1 MDLKVVRQRNA
12 SLLAEIVEA
21 KKARAGIGNLAVAE
35 NRALSETERAAFTA
49 AGTKITDL
57 EASLAENKELLDAA
71 EAANAAERDF
81 RASSTPDPDAAAGAA
96 ALVAAGVKQHRV
108 EVPDKSKQLGFFG
121 RQLQAV
127 RSFFAEGGFAHI
139 SGEDRNVLEPMMAAA
154 TGMGSDVSSDGGFLV
169 APDRSTTIMQRM
181 YDTGQILSRVNR
193 IPVSASSNGIQLP
206 AIDETSRADSSRYG
220 GIVSGW
226 LGQGSTF
233 ASVAGKPRFRIMDLK
248 LRKVGA
254 FLYATDELLA
264 DSVALESWINKYLPL
279 ELTFR
284 VENAIVNGT
293 GSNQPLGLLNSGAV
307 ITVTRV
313 KASHVTSVDLQAM
326 LARMWAPL
334 RSQAVFLIDQS
345 VETDLAVLS
354 IPIGTAGVP
363 DPLYRPMGSVSGQV
377 YATYAGIPII
387 PVEHCAALGTSGE
400 IILVALPEYTLIDK
414 GGVEQA
420 VSMHVAFITDE
431 QVFRFVQ
438 RVDGQCN
445 WRAALQ
451 PKSGGDTLSCIVVL
465 S

>member
-1 MDLKVVRQRNA
+1 MDLKVLRQRNA
-12 SLLAEIVEA
+12 SLLGEIAEA
-21 KKARAGIGNLAVAE
+21 KKSRASLGDTAVSE

-49 AGTKITDL
+49 AGAKITTL
-57 EASLAENKELLDAA
+57 EATLAENAELLQAA
-71 EAANAAERDF
+71 EVANEAERNF
-81 RASSTPDPDAAAGAA
+81 RAGSTPDPDAAAGAA

-127 RSFFAEGGFAHI
+127 RSYFAEGGFAHI

-169 APDRSTTIMQRM
+169 APDRSSTVIQRM
-181 YDTGQILSRVNR
+181 YDSGQILSRVNHV
-193 IPVSASSNGIQLP
+193 PVSANSNGIQLP
-206 AIDETSRADSSRYG
+206 AVDETSRADSSRYG

-233 ASVAGKPRFRIMDLK
+233 ASVAGKPRFRLMDLK

-254 FLYATDELLA
+254 FIYATDELLTDA
-264 DSVALESWINKYLPL
+264 VALEAWINKYLPL

-307 ITVTRV
+307 ITVTRA
-313 KASHVTSVDLQAM
+313 KASHISSVDLQAM

-334 RSQAVFLIDQS
+334 RSKAVFLIDQS

-354 IPIGTAGVP
+354 IPIGTGGAL
-363 DPLYRPMGSVSGQV
+363 DPLYRPAGSVSGQV
-377 YATYAGIPII
+377 FATYAGIPII
-387 PVEHCAALGTSGE
+387 PVEHCAALGTSGD
-400 IILVALPEYTLIDK
+400 IALVNLDEYTLIDK
-414 GGVEQA
+414 GGVQQA
-420 VSMHVAFITDE
+420 VSIHVAFITDE

-451 PKSGGDTLSCIVVL
+451 PKSGGDTLSCIMVL